1 MRCPAAAAQVVEG
14 VPAAVTVAEVTAAVL
29 AALAG
34 GSEVEV
40 TAVAFGVVVPLVA
53 DAAADVVAV
62 SEAEARDATVAVPT
76 ATAI

>member
-53 DAAADVVAV
+53 DAAADVVAGA
-62 SEAEARDATVAVPT
+62 EAEARGATVAVPT